1 MHLDLKHDR
10 IYKMN
15 DMAVQQNFGILMIDL
30 VEDFFVKG
38 FSSEG
43 RARIITNTNELTKVA
58 RGKNIPIIWVKQEF
72 KADLSDAYIGLRK
85 NNIQVTIENTPGSQ
99 FLDGLNILET
109 DYKIIKKRFSA
120 FFNTDLNKLLK
131 VLVINTLIIGGVKTH
146 ACIRTTVI
154 DAYQEDYE
162 VVIASDCLGDS
173 EPEHAEIS
181 LKYLTKYI
189 ASIKTNEELIK
200 IL

>member
-1 MHLDLKHDR
+1 
-10 IYKMN
+10 MN
-15 DMAVQQNFGILMIDL
+15 KYAVILIDL

-38 FSSEG
+38 LSVED
-43 RARIITNTNELTKVA
+43 RARIIKNTNALTKVA
-58 RGKNIPIIWVKQEF
+58 RDKNIPIIWVKQEF
-72 KADLSDAYIGLRK
+72 KADLSDAYISLRK
-85 NNIQVTIENTPGSQ
+85 NNIRVTIENTPGSQ

-120 FFNTDLNKLLK
+120 FFNTDLDKLLK
-131 VLVINTLIIGGVKTH
+131 DLGVNTLIVGGVKTH
-146 ACIRTTVI
+146 ACIRTTII
-154 DAYQEDYE
+154 DAYQGDYE

-189 ASIKTNEELIK
+189 ASIKTNEELVK